1 MKIYYLKVMEV
12 RSPIQASEH
21 SGQTRRDEGE
31 HSEMKGSTQR
41 SEGAFRD
48 GGGSIV
54 RAGGRLIE

>member
-48 GGGSIV
+48 QREHSEMGEG
-54 RAGGRLIE
+54 AL